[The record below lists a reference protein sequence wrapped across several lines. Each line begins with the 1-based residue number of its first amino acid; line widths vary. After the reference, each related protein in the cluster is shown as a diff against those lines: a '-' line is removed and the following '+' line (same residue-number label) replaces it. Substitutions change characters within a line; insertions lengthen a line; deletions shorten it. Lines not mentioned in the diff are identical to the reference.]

1 MMVYI
6 ILSVLAI
13 ILFIMAGIVGLIQ
26 RHCQNTLVVS
36 DDIEVIEDVDDSFNT
51 SSNSLEIEFLEMS
64 D

>member
-1 MMVYI
+1 MVVYI

-26 RHCQNTLVVS
+26 RHFQNTLVVS